1 MGLSRRDQCFFCV
14 AGTLLAMGVVV
25 YQGDY
30 EGYHRA
36 ALASVPWSN
45 ANLDQGNLLLTSTKY
60 TADNMAF
67 APAGTQRG
75 HRTTPGSGDPYAF
88 IRTGSY
94 PKILAREAEV
104 AQSWAAGRSPPP
116 MHALNLNPALSQE
129 SEGQKAK
136 KEEPKKTKAQAHL
149 AANVEAIAWAH
160 VKQPRL
166 DSSGLPEPPAKKKPE
181 QY

>member
-45 ANLDQGNLLLTSTKY
+45 ANLDQGNLLITSTKY

-75 HRTTPGSGDPYAF
+75 HRTTPGSGDPYAY
-88 IRTGSY
+88 IRTGAY

-104 AQSWAAGRSPPP
+104 SRSWAAGDSPAPL
-116 MHALNLNPALSQE
+116 HALNLNPAPSQ
-129 SEGQKAK
+129 GQKAK
-136 KEEPKKTKAQAHL
+136 KEQPNQMKAQAHL
-149 AANVEAIAWAH
+149 AAKNVQSIAWAH
-160 VKQPRL
+160 GETEL
-166 DSSGLPEPPAKKKPE
+166 SGTPGCC
-181 QY
+181 